1 MQYTADRPRL
11 TRKTVNKAIVH
22 VWLEIQDNGD
32 GYFYFTDTTTGDVVG
47 DSVFACRLNF
57 NTLAEWVMEAEDARS
72 AEANK

>member
-11 TRKTVNKAIVH
+11 TRKTVNKAIAH
-22 VWLEIQDNGD
+22 VGLEIQDNGD

-47 DSVFACRLNF
+47 DSVLACRLNF

-72 AEANK
+72 AEANQ